1 MQELSQGVCQPD
13 SRGGVMSNGFTDKE
27 LSDYFNSLSEDER
40 DGFSHDQFMRE
51 VKYILDPKR
60 NAKILQEMIA
70 ERGRIRTAREEKAR
84 IDRATRNAAIG
95 LR

>member
-1 MQELSQGVCQPD
+1 
-13 SRGGVMSNGFTDKE
+13 MSGGFTDKE
-27 LSDYFNSLSEDER
+27 FSDQYDGFSETER
-40 DGFSHDQFMRE
+40 DGMTKEQFMR
-51 VKYILDPKR
+51 KAKRTQDPKR

-70 ERGRIRTAREEKAR
+70 ERGRDRTAREEKAR